1 MYELSKSISKKVWN
15 NIKEMSEYSEKQ
27 MSEYSEKQMSEYSEK
42 YESPNVIKLR
52 ENSITEGIVMR
63 SVIQKFPNLYPIE
76 IKDVSNKESNH
87 GLDFIIEDKSSK
99 KYIFAFQAKVLRGDK
114 YPEIAHISG
123 RKKPESHMPERENPE
138 YQVEKIFRTQHVM
151 RKEFGKDKYFAYYI
165 FYNYLDCESE
175 IFKSVKDCKNNSFT
189 PLHGVTAAPI
199 ELIYNYLTKLPQY
212 NKEKPKNISSKYK
225 KVDKISPFTRPWEHI
240 FEESDVFNR
249 KEYTMSEK
257 GFGLMMSKTIP
268 LKFMCISTKEIPDF
282 MSPEEYI
289 SYFCGEGKEY
299 LLSEI
304 NIPKYVI
311 FGKVNFTI

>member
-1 MYELSKSISKKVWN
+1 MYELSKSISEKVWN
-15 NIKEMSEYSEKQ
+15 EIKEMSEYSEKQ
-27 MSEYSEKQMSEYSEK
+27 MSEYSDK
-42 YESPNVIKLR
+42 YESPNVIKLG

-63 SVIQKFPNLYPIE
+63 SVIRKFPNLYPIE

-123 RKKPESHMPERENPE
+123 RENPE
-138 YQVEKIFRTQHVM
+138 YQVEKVFRTQSKM
-151 RKEFGKDKYFAYYI
+151 RRVVGEDKYSAYYI
-165 FYNYLDCESE
+165 FYNYLDSKSE
-175 IFKSVKDCKNNSFT
+175 IFDSVKDSENKPFT
-189 PLHGVTAAPI
+189 PSHGVTAAPVK
-199 ELIYNYLTKLPQY
+199 LIYNYLTKLPQY
-212 NKEKPKNISSKYK
+212 NKEEPKNISSKYK

-240 FEESDVFNR
+240 FEEFNVFNR

-257 GFGLMMSKTIP
+257 GLGLMMSKTIP
-268 LKFMCISTKEIPDF
+268 LKFMCISTKEIPDV

-289 SYFCGEGKEY
+289 RYFYGEGKEN

-311 FGKVNFTI
+311 FGKVDFNIY

>member
-1 MYELSKSISKKVWN
+1 MYELSKSISEKVWN
-15 NIKEMSEYSEKQ
+15 EIKEMSEYSEKQ
-27 MSEYSEKQMSEYSEK
+27 MSEYSDK
-42 YESPNVIKLR
+42 YESPNVIKLG

-63 SVIQKFPNLYPIE
+63 SVIRKFPNLYPIE

-123 RKKPESHMPERENPE
+123 RENPE
-138 YQVEKIFRTQHVM
+138 YQVEKVFRTQSKM
-151 RKEFGKDKYFAYYI
+151 RRVVGEDKYSAYYI
-165 FYNYLDCESE
+165 FYNYLDSKSE
-175 IFKSVKDCKNNSFT
+175 IFDSVKDSENKPFT
-189 PLHGVTAAPI
+189 PSHGVTAAPVK
-199 ELIYNYLTKLPQY
+199 LIYNYLTKLPQY
-212 NKEKPKNISSKYK
+212 NKEEPKNISSKYK

-240 FEESDVFNR
+240 FEEFNVFNR

-257 GFGLMMSKTIP
+257 GLGLMMSKTIP
-268 LKFMCISTKEIPDF
+268 LKFMCISTKEIPDV

-289 SYFCGEGKEY
+289 SYFYGEGKEN

-311 FGKVNFTI
+311 FGKVDFNIY